1 MTKER
6 SNGIYRLN
14 DILVIPFY
22 FLFNYIN
29 NKFSFFII
37 ASTVKQMFD
46 LSIILNREQPHTLTN
61 SKQSYNI
68 NYILSR
74 FRLTIESISTEIR
87 AINIFK

>member
-29 NKFSFFII
+29 NKFSFFYN
-37 ASTVKQMFD
+37 
-46 LSIILNREQPHTLTN
+46 SINRKTDV
-61 SKQSYNI
+61 
-68 NYILSR
+68 
-74 FRLTIESISTEIR
+74 
-87 AINIFK
+87 

>member
-1 MTKER
+1 
-6 SNGIYRLN
+6 
-14 DILVIPFY
+14 
-22 FLFNYIN
+22 
-29 NKFSFFII
+29 
-37 ASTVKQMFD
+37 MFD
-46 LSIILNREQPHTLTN
+46 LPIILNREQPQTLTN

>member
-46 LSIILNREQPHTLTN
+46 LSIILNREQQHTLSN